1 VVIYISKTYKKQQI
15 KDNNKEYKS
24 KEENRLVLLKK
35 TFWDSMENDEEIYP
49 FFDAIYEYFNFQP
62 TTEQVKITFFLI
74 GNSLFF
80 DGLKFGFDDTIEK
93 TNFLYEITQL
103 GNINSSFDF
112 KKSMILNNFL
122 CINNQG

>member
-74 GNSLFF
+74 GNSLFS
-80 DGLKFGFDDTIEK
+80 DGLKFGFDDTIE
-93 TNFLYEITQL
+93 NLYIINP
-103 GNINSSFDF
+103 NINKEIIDIIDT
-112 KKSMILNNFL
+112 KNIVM
-122 CINNQG
+122 GG